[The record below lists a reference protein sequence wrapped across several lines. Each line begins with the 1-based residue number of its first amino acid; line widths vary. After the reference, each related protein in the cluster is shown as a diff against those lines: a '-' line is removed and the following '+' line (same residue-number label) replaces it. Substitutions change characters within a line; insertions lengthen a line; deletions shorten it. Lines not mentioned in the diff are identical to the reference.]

1 MQAAAAAEDIPPQ
14 RVAAPTPD
22 PVSEDESKNLLQAL
36 HSVPIQKYT
45 LIYDITRIRLESFFV
60 KEKIAQ
66 RHPEDDC

>member
-1 MQAAAAAEDIPPQ
+1 VQAAVAEDISPR

-22 PVSEDESKNLLQAL
+22 PVSEDESKNLLQTL
-36 HSVPIQKYT
+36 HSVRIQKYT
-45 LIYDITRIRLESFFV
+45 LIYDITRARLESFFM